1 MRAGPLAARSP
12 SPSRARRADR
22 LDAVKDRAAALTR
35 AKQYEEALAAYEAV
49 LAQAP
54 GDIGALN
61 ECGGLQ
67 ARLGR
72 PQAALAFYQ
81 RALDRAPKSATLLI
95 NKGTALCAL
104 TRYHEALAS
113 FCAATAIEPDRA
125 EAHYNAGL
133 VRLRLGDFEN
143 GWRDYEWRWRK
154 ADWADKRRNFA
165 APLWLGTELVERK
178 TILLHAEQGF
188 GDTIQFVRYVP
199 LVARRG
205 ATVVLECQPE
215 LKNLL
220 RDIGGAARVIAR
232 GEALPAFDRH
242 CPLLSLPLAFAGEA
256 ALAPAGVP
264 YLRPQAERAAHWR
277 ERLPANGRLRVGV
290 CWAGSGAHLN
300 DRNRS
305 IPLER
310 FAALFAVPEIDFVS
324 LQRDV
329 GEAQAAML
337 RAQGVIALGREFA
350 DFADTAAVLAT
361 LDLVISV
368 DTSVAH
374 LAGAMGKAVALLL
387 PFAPDWR
394 WMLDRTD
401 TPWYPTA
408 RLYRQ
413 AALGNWDGPLAR
425 LCQELTDVARRRV
438 KAPG

>member
-1 MRAGPLAARSP
+1 MRAGPLAARAPRSD
-12 SPSRARRADR
+12 RR
-22 LDAVKDRAAALTR
+22 DALKERAAALTR
-35 AKQYEEALAAYEAV
+35 AKQYEAALATYRIV

-54 GDIGALN
+54 DDIGALN

-72 PQAALAFYQ
+72 PDAALAFYQ

-113 FCAATAIEPDRA
+113 FCAAMAIEPDRA

-154 ADWADKRRNFA
+154 ADWADKRRNFT
-165 APLWLGTELVERK
+165 APLWLGAEPIEGK
-178 TILLHAEQGF
+178 TILLHAEQGL
-188 GDTIQFVRYVP
+188 GDTIHFARYVP

-205 ATVVLECQPE
+205 ANVVLECQPE

-220 RDIGGAARVIAR
+220 RDIDGAAQVIAR
-232 GEALPAFDRH
+232 GEVLPAFDRH
-242 CPLLSLPLAFAGEA
+242 CPLLSLPLAFAG
-256 ALAPAGVP
+256 ALSTLPANVP
-264 YLRPQAERAAHWR
+264 YLRPPAERTAKWR
-277 ERLPANGRLRVGV
+277 ARMPADGRLRVGV
-290 CWAGSGAHLN
+290 CWAGGSAHLN

-310 FAALFAVPEIDFVS
+310 FAALLSVSGVEFVS
-324 LQRDV
+324 LQKDV
-329 GEAQAAML
+329 GEAQAAIL
-337 RAQGVIALGREFA
+337 HQHGVVALGQEFS
-350 DFADTAAVLAT
+350 DFADTAAVVAM

-401 TPWYPTA
+401 TSWYPTA

-413 AALGNWDGPLAR
+413 AAIGDWDGPLTR
-425 LCQELTDVARRRV
+425 LCQELLEVARSR
-438 KAPG
+438 APAF

>member
-1 MRAGPLAARSP
+1 MRAAPLAAWAP
-12 SPSRARRADR
+12 SQERRAER
-22 LDAVKDRAAALTR
+22 LDALKDRAAALTR
-35 AKQYEEALAAYEAV
+35 AKHYEEALAAYEAV

-54 GDIGALN
+54 DDIGALN
-61 ECGGLQ
+61 ECGGLH

-72 PQAALAFYQ
+72 PDAALAFYQ
-81 RALDRAPKSATLLI
+81 RAFDRSPKSATLLI

-188 GDTIQFVRYVP
+188 GDTIQFARYVP

-215 LKNLL
+215 LKSLL
-220 RDIGGAARVIAR
+220 RDIGGAAQVIAR
-232 GEALPAFDRH
+232 GEVLPAFDRH

-256 ALAPAGVP
+256 APAPAGVP
-264 YLRPQAERAAHWR
+264 YLRPQPERAAKWR

-290 CWAGSGAHLN
+290 CWAGNSAHLN

-310 FAALFAVPEIDFVS
+310 FAALFTVPEVDFVS
-324 LQRDV
+324 LQKDV
-329 GEAQAAML
+329 GEAQAAIL
-337 RAQGVIALGREFA
+337 HERGVVQLGREFA
-350 DFADTAAVLAT
+350 DFADTAAVVAM

-413 AALGNWDGPLAR
+413 AVIGDWDGPLAR
-425 LCQELTDVARRRV
+425 LCQELSDVARRTR
-438 KAPG
+438 AQSI

>member
-1 MRAGPLAARSP
+1 MRAGGLAARAGAPRSF
-12 SPSRARRADR
+12 R
-22 LDAVKDRAAALTR
+22 LDALKDRAAALTR
-35 AKQYEEALAAYEAV
+35 AKQYEEALAAHQAV

-54 GDIGALN
+54 DDIGTLN
-61 ECGGLQ
+61 ECGGIN

-72 PQAALAFYQ
+72 PQAALAFYE
-81 RALDRAPKSATLLI
+81 RALDHAPKSATLLI

-113 FCAATAIEPDRA
+113 FCAAIVIEPDRA

-154 ADWADKRRNFA
+154 ADWADKRRNFT
-165 APLWLGTELVERK
+165 APLWLGAEPIEGK
-178 TILLHAEQGF
+178 TILLHAEQGL

-199 LVARRG
+199 LMARRG
-205 ATVVLECQPE
+205 ATVIVECQTE

-220 RDIGGAARVIAR
+220 CDIPGAARLIAR
-232 GEALPAFDRH
+232 GEVLPAFDLH
-242 CPLLSLPLAFAGEA
+242 CPLLSLPLAFAGLSSLSA
-256 ALAPAGVP
+256 SVP
-264 YLRPQAERAAHWR
+264 YLRPQAERTAKWR
-277 ERLPANGRLRVGV
+277 DRLPANGRLRVGV

-310 FAALFAVPEIDFVS
+310 LAALLSVSGIDFINLQKEVS
-324 LQRDV
+324 DA
-329 GEAQAAML
+329 EAAIL
-337 RAQGVIALGREFA
+337 REHGVHQLGQEFA
-350 DFADTAAVLAT
+350 DFADTAAVISM

-374 LAGAMGKAVALLL
+374 LAGAMAKATAVLL
-387 PFAPDWR
+387 PFSPDFR

-401 TPWYPTA
+401 TPWYPTM
-408 RLYRQ
+408 RLFRQ
-413 AALGNWDGPLAR
+413 TSIGDWRGPLDR
-425 LCQELTDVARRRV
+425 LAGELAAVAGRRRPT
-438 KAPG
+438 ASC

>member
-1 MRAGPLAARSP
+1 MRAGLAARA
-12 SPSRARRADR
+12 PSRERRAER
-22 LDAVKDRAAALTR
+22 LDALKDRAAALTR
-35 AKQYEEALAAYEAV
+35 AKHYEEALAAYEAV
-49 LAQAP
+49 LALAP
-54 GDIGALN
+54 GDAGALN

-72 PQAALAFYQ
+72 PQAALQYYQ

-188 GDTIQFVRYVP
+188 GDTIQFARYVP

-220 RDIGGAARVIAR
+220 RDIGGAAQVIGR
-232 GEALPAFDRH
+232 GEVLPAFDRH

-256 ALAPAGVP
+256 ALLAPANVP
-264 YLRPQAERAAHWR
+264 YLRPQAERAAKWR

-290 CWAGSGAHLN
+290 CWAGNSAHLN

-310 FAALFAVPEIDFVS
+310 FAALFTVPDVEFVS
-324 LQRDV
+324 LQKDV
-329 GEAQAAML
+329 GEAQAAIL
-337 RAQGVIALGREFA
+337 RERSVVALGRELA
-350 DFADTAAVLAT
+350 DFADTAAVLAM

-374 LAGAMGKAVALLL
+374 LAGAMGKATALLL

-413 AALGNWDGPLAR
+413 EAIGDWDGPLAR
-425 LCQELTDVARRRV
+425 LGRELSEVACRRA

>member
-1 MRAGPLAARSP
+1 MRAAPLAARAPRS
-12 SPSRARRADR
+12 DR
-22 LDAVKDRAAALTR
+22 LDALKARAAALTR
-35 AKQYEEALAAYEAV
+35 AKQYEEALATHRTV

-54 GDIGALN
+54 DDLDALN
-61 ECGGLQ
+61 ECGGLH

-81 RALDRAPKSATLLI
+81 RALDRAPKSATLFI

-113 FCAATAIEPDRA
+113 FCAAMAIEPDRA
-125 EAHYNAGL
+125 EAHYDAGL

-154 ADWADKRRNFA
+154 ADWADKRRNFT

-188 GDTIQFVRYVP
+188 GDTIQFARYVP

-215 LKNLL
+215 LKSLL
-220 RDIGGAARVIAR
+220 RDIGGAAQVIAR
-232 GEALPAFDRH
+232 GEVLPAFDRH

-256 ALAPAGVP
+256 APTPAGVP
-264 YLRPQAERAAHWR
+264 YLRPQPERAAKWR

-290 CWAGSGAHLN
+290 CWAGNSAHLN

-310 FAALFAVPEIDFVS
+310 FAALFTVPEVEFVS
-324 LQRDV
+324 LQKDV
-329 GEAQAAML
+329 GEAQAAIL
-337 RAQGVIALGREFA
+337 HERGVVALGREFG
-350 DFADTAAVLAT
+350 DFADTAAVVAM

-413 AALGNWDGPLAR
+413 AAIGDWNGPLAR
-425 LCQELTDVARRRV
+425 LGQELSDVARRR
-438 KAPG
+438 APAF